1 MAKKCEPVY
10 KNLNL
15 IQSFSEQR
23 YVTVQLLQ
31 QACMNDEWLKQ
42 SVEKLNY
49 LSPPAV
55 RKGMPISEVLDI
67 VNSYGAAL
75 NGSKQLCFDN
85 KMQDEI
91 TIDFDENFDKVD
103 QAKSNDV
110 SFITYTPEYDDDG
123 NVTNDIDDQYH
134 RCECPTEVE
143 TRVTP
148 AAYDSFGTTNG
159 GGVNSFWYIGWDKS
173 KPYYVRPDWL
183 ANWRDYEIP
192 AVCRA
197 QTFKAEASGTLTSI
211 DLKLNWTGSKGTDCG
226 SPLYIQIW
234 NTYKRF
240 VEKTEYDRKKS
251 KMVKVFIKYANIPKK
266 ANASAAQI
274 KRGFYQEHYAN
285 YQKYE
290 KYDKKLKYQEGKK
303 KGEYKK
309 DKKGNIITEEAYRK
323 KDNGAYVVKRE
334 YVQWL
339 GHNKKKG
346 VDKNGKTVY
355 RPNIYHPLAE
365 AVLTTVGE
373 PFPTIRFDKPC
384 TLKKGQSYAIV
395 LFSPLSE
402 WKHCPMIGGWG
413 RNCKRDNKYADGN
426 AFLSED
432 NGRTWIR
439 YGKNGVDVDPDGK
452 ALDYKVGK
460 LTPQDFAFRCN
471 VETTAHSETTDDV
484 YDIDNEHILYAKP
497 ILTNPITSIIV
508 APQDYGSETS
518 ETDVNIDYEIST
530 DGDAWIPVNPTE
542 KLYLDSPS
550 TVLLLRARLKSN
562 VKSKTP
568 YIEHIKLYLECNPA
582 TELYAR
588 TSFYKPRDEP
598 MLDASVWG
606 RVYAPFT
613 MDEKVSCTAEII
625 QGKTDTAHFK
635 FIEVEEL
642 EDAYNS
648 LDMDTGDISNLS
660 DLNKAIYLTTNF
672 NVLETLKENEIYVK
686 PYQDTSN
693 LYLLSFSQS
702 YNEEDMIIPKSDS
715 ESDYYD
721 DYTVGGLTFPN
732 IVAYPVLKCRMQPPE
747 NEDESSEDVYLEWL
761 DYTFDYENNKLIFKK
776 DTLDNLISGDFYV
789 TYNPVFIEGLTA
801 DEIGLHLDNDTGLQS
816 EGLVLDYFKETFTI
830 GDEEIATRRIKLRVQ
845 PVDPIREVKLID
857 LESEEETYLVE
868 NIDYTVDLYN
878 NELIFKINN
887 IDGVS
892 SVLEIGKALQVVY
905 TPNLEDNQLAIG
917 YYAKREDT
925 SKQVYIE
932 DAFFEYKV

>member
-1 MAKKCEPVY
+1 MSNKCKPVY

-23 YVTVQLLQ
+23 YVTVQLLE

-67 VNSYGAAL
+67 VNSYGASL
-75 NGSKQLCFDN
+75 NGNKQLCFDN
-85 KMQDEI
+85 RLQDEI

-103 QAKSNDV
+103 QAKSKDV

-123 NVTNDIDDQYH
+123 EVTNSIDDAYH

-143 TRVTP
+143 TRVTE
-148 AAYDSFGTTNG
+148 AEYDSFGTTKG

-183 ANWRDYEIP
+183 ANWRDPEIP

-197 QTFKAEASGTLTSI
+197 QTFKAESSGTLTSV

-226 SPLYIQIW
+226 SPLYVQIW

-240 VEKTEYDRKKS
+240 VEKTKYDRKKS
-251 KMVKVFIKYANIPKK
+251 KMVKVFIKYAEIPLK
-266 ANASAAQI
+266 ANATADQI
-274 KRGFYQEHYAN
+274 KRGFYRENYAN

-290 KYDKKLKYQEGKK
+290 KYDKKLVYQEGKK
-303 KGEYKK
+303 KGQYKK
-309 DKKGNIITEEAYRK
+309 DKQGNIITEEAYRK
-323 KDNGAYVVKRE
+323 KSNGIYVVKRE

-346 VDKNGKTVY
+346 VDKNGKKIY
-355 RPNIYHPLAE
+355 MPNIYHPLAQ

-373 PFPTIRFDKPC
+373 PFPTITFDKPC
-384 TLKKGQSYAIV
+384 TVKEGQSYAIV

-413 RNCKRDNKYADGN
+413 RNCKRDEKYANGN

-439 YGKNGVDVDPDGK
+439 YGKNGIDVDPDGK

-471 VETTAHSETTDDV
+471 VETTAHSETTDEV
-484 YDIDNEHILYAKP
+484 YDTDDEHTLYAKP
-497 ILTNPITSIIV
+497 ILSNPIKSVIV
-508 APQDYGSETS
+508 APQDYGSEAS
-518 ETDVNIDYEIST
+518 DPDVNIDYEIST
-530 DGDAWIPVNPTE
+530 DGDVWTPVTPTE
-542 KLYLDSPS
+542 KIYLESPS
-550 TVLLLRARLKSN
+550 VVLLLRAKLKSN
-562 VKSKTP
+562 VSSKTP

-582 TELYAR
+582 TEMYAR
-588 TSFYKPRDEP
+588 TKFYKPREEP

-613 MDEKVSCTAEII
+613 MEEKVECTAEII
-625 QGKTDTAHFK
+625 QGKPDTAHFK

-648 LDMDTGDISNLS
+648 LGMDTGDISNLS

-672 NVLETLKENEIYVK
+672 EILETLKAKEIYVK
-686 PYQDTSN
+686 PYQDTAN
-693 LYLLSFSQS
+693 LYLLSFAES
-702 YNEEDMIIPKSDS
+702 YSEEDMIIPKSDE

-721 DYTVGGLTFPN
+721 DYNVGGLSFPST
-732 IVAYPVLKCRMQPPE
+732 VAYPVLKCRVQPPE
-747 NEDESSEDVYLEWL
+747 NDDESSEDVYLEWV

-776 DTLDNLISGDFYV
+776 DTLDDLISGDFYV
-789 TYNPVFIEGLTA
+789 SYNPVFIDGLTA
-801 DEIGLHLDNDTGLQS
+801 DEIGLHTDPDTGLQS
-816 EGLVLDYFKETFTI
+816 EGVVLD
-830 GDEEIATRRIKLRVQ
+830 
-845 PVDPIREVKLID
+845 
-857 LESEEETYLVE
+857 
-868 NIDYTVDLYN
+868 
-878 NELIFKINN
+878 
-887 IDGVS
+887 
-892 SVLEIGKALQVVY
+892 
-905 TPNLEDNQLAIG
+905 
-917 YYAKREDT
+917 
-925 SKQVYIE
+925 
-932 DAFFEYKV
+932 